1 MPYYVV
7 KRTDQRGG
15 YLTPPGSVRT
25 WTMNLL
31 NARRFSSEEE
41 AKAECCPENEIA
53 VKID

>member
-15 YLTPPGSVRT
+15 YLTPPGSLRSYT
-25 WTMNLL
+25 TNLH
-31 NARRFSSEEE
+31 NARRFNSAEE

-53 VKID
+53 VKVD